1 MLKICI
7 LYTPLLTSACSNF
20 EFYER
25 VLSRLPRNV
34 FHYYNIIIL
43 QKSVAVHL
51 VTVEPREVA
60 VRSLVSPP
68 GFGTQDAVR
77 NARAFLRDA
86 RDSGCQLVSDVRLRC
101 PGFARVAGPVRPLG
115 SGLGSLPV
123 RALHEEEL
131 TTEDELL

>member
-1 MLKICI
+1 M
-7 LYTPLLTSACSNF
+7 
-20 EFYER
+20 
-25 VLSRLPRNV
+25 

-77 NARAFLRDA
+77 NARAFLRDV
-86 RDSGCQLVSDVRLRC
+86 RDSGCQPVSDVRLRC
-101 PGFARVAGPVRPLG
+101 PGFARVAAPVRPLG

-123 RALHEEEL
+123 RGLARGGAHHRGRVAISRGS
-131 TTEDELL
+131 TGFGRGGMTFRKPGTR